1 LPLPLLDGAAVSS
14 QFERHVDGLT
24 ALPDA
29 GPIWDRTAEFAYDL
43 GFSSCSLTIARK
55 SADGLQSTFF
65 MSDLTHE
72 FSNAYRNDGLVG
84 VDPFL
89 QFSCRSL
96 SAKKV
101 ATDDLACFK
110 GASAEHQA
118 FLDQAA
124 ESGAVAGMGI
134 PVRTPESEHFG
145 GWLFSSR
152 EKREAFDLLD
162 KDHGREAHLAGVLA
176 YERMIAIGIGAMG
189 QRLLSE
195 RERECLL
202 WLCAGLRVSM
212 IAEKLSISE
221 SAVNLYISNAKHKL
235 GAKTREQAIAR
246 AIFSGEIDI

>member
-1 LPLPLLDGAAVSS
+1 VGLY
-14 QFERHVDGLT
+14 FERFVDGLT

-29 GPIWDRTAEFAYDL
+29 GSIWNRTAEFAYDL

-55 SADGLQSTFF
+55 SGSGLQSTFF
-65 MSDLTHE
+65 MSDLPDE
-72 FSNAYRNDGLVG
+72 FSKAYRNDGLVG

-89 QFSCRSL
+89 QFSCNSL

-110 GASAEHQA
+110 GASAKHQA

-124 ESGAVAGMGI
+124 DSGAVAGVGI
-134 PVRTPESEHFG
+134 PVRTTGSEHFG
-145 GWLFSSR
+145 GWLFSSG
-152 EKREAFDLLD
+152 EKRDVFDLLD

-176 YERMIAIGIGAMG
+176 YERMVSIGFGKLG
-189 QRLLSE
+189 QRLLSG

-235 GAKTREQAIAR
+235 GAKTREQAVAR
-246 AIFSGEIDI
+246 AIFSGEINI